1 MRGTVIFCDDDLAL
15 PLQNLG
21 FVASLLAAILYHG
34 NLKRRHKLWNIVST
48 QRDIL
53 HMHEQLEYCFIKTCK
68 WKVHNG
74 KIENY
79 LCSSTGIIFF
89 NIIIIRNKYRIY
101 NVLMSVSWDK
111 KRRYII

>member
-1 MRGTVIFCDDDLAL
+1 MRGTVIFCGDDLTL

-21 FVASLLAAILYHG
+21 FVASLLAAILHHG

-53 HMHEQLEYCFIKTCK
+53 HMHEQLEYCYIKTCK

-74 KIENY
+74 KIEMI
-79 LCSSTGIIFF
+79 SVVVVFF
-89 NIIIIRNKYRIY
+89 T
-101 NVLMSVSWDK
+101 L
-111 KRRYII
+111 